1 MKLGDHI
8 GRNESVTA
16 STANRR
22 MEQYFWFVE
31 ESYEAAPYATSP
43 IPLLSNPS
51 STQASLKNLNKSNAI
66 YIFVSL

>member
-8 GRNESVTA
+8 GRNGSATA

-31 ESYEAAPYATSP
+31 ESYEAALYATSP
-43 IPLLSNPS
+43 IHVLSNPS
-51 STQASLKNLNKSNAI
+51 SAQASLKNFKAN
-66 YIFVSL
+66 